1 MSNKNKIKGRKPT
14 IYPLPTRTVL
24 YSRKKHMKPVPEVG
38 KKYHC
43 FDDGKIRFSRHFIIQ
58 VDEVLGYIQFK
69 KKYPKE
75 FERYV
80 EEVKRCYWLYS
91 THSDKFIIT
100 HKGENDELGVYVRT
114 KQGGWFGAGTWWNSA
129 VLDATGELWDNLIA
143 DIDDYDYT
151 DEEKEQ
157 IIKEGT
163 I

>member
-1 MSNKNKIKGRKPT
+1 
-14 IYPLPTRTVL
+14 
-24 YSRKKHMKPVPEVG
+24 MKPVPVVG

-80 EEVKRCYWLYS
+80 EEAKQCYWLYS
-91 THSDKFIIT
+91 THSDKFVIT

-129 VLDATGELWDNLIA
+129 ELDSSGELWDNLIA
-143 DIDDYDYT
+143 DIDNYDYT